1 MLMNGKVLML
11 CTALLIQGV
20 VTSCSRQKPEVLATR
35 IQYDVPVQNNDPQL
49 DWWINNLEG
58 SKRDPFIKRVI
69 EAAEKGDVK
78 TFDYFNNPLTP
89 AQVKASFS
97 DTVYQTFAR
106 NYPPYEEYDTMIIL
120 TLDYRN
126 IQKIRFLEEW
136 RWDPENLTMQKE
148 ILGFGPLIQKE
159 VAGATFN
166 QLLFWIMF

>member
-1 MLMNGKVLML
+1 MNAKVLL
-11 CTALLIQGV
+11 ISIAVIILLGIF
-20 VTSCSRQKPEVLATR
+20 SCKRQQPEVLATR

-49 DWWINNLEG
+49 DWWVNNLEG
-58 SKRDPFIKRVI
+58 SKREPFLKRVI
-69 EAAEKGDVK
+69 EAAKKGEVK
-78 TFDYFNNPLTP
+78 TFDYFNNPMTP
-89 AQVKASFS
+89 AQVTASLS

-106 NYPPYEEYDTMIIL
+106 NYPPYEEYDTMIII
-120 TLDYRN
+120 TTDYKD

-136 RWDPENLTMQKE
+136 RWDPENMTMQKE